1 MKPEDCVRRLR
12 ELTDPNT
19 YSGPQSI
26 ASTARL
32 ASTIIERLAGELAE
46 ALRARDIIDMGWQ
59 AAEKFHS
66 DTLSQLAARD
76 AELKMCREALER
88 MVTVNRRMHE
98 WSPEA
103 VIAADALAKLTKKEA
118 AGG

>member
-32 ASTIIERLAGELAE
+32 ASTIIERLAGELKAVTDAGFRIE
-46 ALRARDIIDMGWQ
+46 KNVAHPFLGPTDEDRLTLWCIECGRDSGY
-59 AAEKFHS
+59 H
-66 DTLSQLAARD
+66 
-76 AELKMCREALER
+76 REDCSKSNSR
-88 MVTVNRRMHE
+88 
-98 WSPEA
+98 
-103 VIAADALAKLTKKEA
+103 
-118 AGG
+118 